1 MKILLKDLK
10 RTEVASGSFA
20 VITPAQIRAA
30 RALLGWTQAALAERC
45 NLSGMAI
52 KNIEREAADPKL
64 STLNAIAAALGKGGV
79 VFLGPGDVRSGGHGV
94 RLSAAG
100 DATT

>member
-10 RTEVASGSFA
+10 RTELVPDSFA

-30 RALLGWTQAALAERC
+30 RALLGWTQATLAERC

-64 STLNAIAAALGKGGV
+64 STLNAIATALGKGGV
-79 VFLGPGDVRSGGHGV
+79 VFLGPGDVRGGGHGV
-94 RLSAAG
+94 RLRAA
-100 DATT
+100 DEPTT